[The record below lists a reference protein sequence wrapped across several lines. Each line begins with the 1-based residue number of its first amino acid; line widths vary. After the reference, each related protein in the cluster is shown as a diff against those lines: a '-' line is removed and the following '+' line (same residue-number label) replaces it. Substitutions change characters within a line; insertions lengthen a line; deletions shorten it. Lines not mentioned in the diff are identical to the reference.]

1 MLKNYLFVAVRSFLR
16 QGLFSV
22 LNVVGLAIG
31 LACTLLIYL
40 WVTDEVTKD
49 KFHADIDRIYLVVTN
64 IYNPEGVIT
73 WQDTPGPLAEEIRN
87 NIPEA
92 EYVAHIADD
101 GARLIQ
107 YEDKSFLPNGYFT
120 DPSFFQL
127 FSYKIIKGNTANPLP
142 NASSIV
148 LTESLAKRIFG
159 NEDPIG
165 KSIKL
170 RTENDVLVTAVV
182 EDVTEQSSLTF
193 DFIAHFDVHKKYRTQ
208 QWGNSDYS
216 TFIKF
221 KEGFD
226 AHDSQEKINK
236 HVAKVLNLSEEEQK
250 EFQLYLQPFGDRYL
264 YSSFENGFP
273 VSGRIKYVKI
283 FGVVAIFI
291 LLVACINFMNMA
303 TARAAV
309 RHKEIGVRKVIGAQR
324 WVLTSQFMMESILIA
339 AMSMILA
346 LFVVELVLPFF
357 NTLVVKKIDIRYDQ
371 IDFLLPIISIVLI
384 AGILAG
390 SYPAIVLSKVNPI
403 RALKGAT
410 ASASQGATLR
420 RALVVFQFVISVVL
434 IVSSLVVY
442 KQINF
447 IQSKSLG
454 YDKENVIIFSARGIK
469 DYDVFKDQVSNVPGV
484 INVSTAGESIIEINN
499 QNDSFSWAGKSE
511 ESQVYVRTVS
521 VGYDFIETLGFTLIK
536 GRSFSR
542 ELNDTANVIINR
554 KLASLMNVE
563 DPIGLE
569 SEQWGVKGKIIGVVE
584 DFHSRSLSENMD
596 PMVLQ
601 CYPDWTSRFYIR
613 IEPNKTGKVLTAVG
627 NVWKTINP
635 MYPFEYSF
643 LDSHYERLYKEEH
656 VIGKLALG
664 FTLIAILISSLGLL
678 GLAAYATERKKKE
691 ISVRKVLG
699 ATVPNLIV
707 LMSTEFLLLAS
718 IALLI
723 GCPLAYYFMNSFLA
737 EYTYHTT
744 IGYAVFVV
752 TGVGLLLLTLF
763 VVLLQVAKAAIA
775 NPTDNLRNE

>member
-1 MLKNYLFVAVRSFLR
+1 MLKNYLFVAIRSFLR

-22 LNVVGLAIG
+22 LNVVGLAVG

-40 WVTDEVTKD
+40 WITDEVTKD
-49 KFHADIDRIYLVVTN
+49 KFHADIDRIYHVVTN

-92 EYVAHIADD
+92 EYVAHIAND

-107 YEDKSFLPNGYFT
+107 YDDKSFLPNGYFT

-127 FSYKIIKGNTANPLP
+127 FTYKIVKGNATNPLP
-142 NASSIV
+142 NPSSIV
-148 LTESLAKRIFG
+148 LTESLAKKIFG
-159 NEDPIG
+159 SDDPIG

-170 RTENDVLVTAVV
+170 RMDNDVLVTAVM
-182 EDVTEQSSLTF
+182 EDVTDQSSLSF
-193 DFIAHFDVHKKYRTQ
+193 EFIAHFDVHKKYRTQ

-216 TFIKF
+216 TLIKF

-226 AHDSQEKINK
+226 ARKSQEKINK

-250 EFQLYLQPFGDRYL
+250 GFQLYLQPFGDHYL

-273 VSGRIKYVKI
+273 ASGRIKYVKI

-324 WVLTSQFMMESILIA
+324 WVLTSQFMVESILIA
-339 AMSMILA
+339 ALSMMLA
-346 LFVVELVLPFF
+346 LIAVEILLPFF

-371 IDFLLPIISIVLI
+371 INFLLPIVSIVLI
-384 AGILAG
+384 TGILAG

-403 RALKGAT
+403 RALKGGT
-410 ASASQGATLR
+410 ASVAQGATLR
-420 RALVVFQFVISVVL
+420 KALVVFQFVISVVL

-442 KQINF
+442 KQIDF

-469 DYDVFKDQVSNVPGV
+469 DYDVFKDQLGNVPGV

-499 QNDSFSWAGKSE
+499 QNDSFSWTGKSE
-511 ESQVYVRTVS
+511 ESEIYVRTLS
-521 VGYDFIETLGFTLIK
+521 VGYDFIETMGFTLIK

-542 ELNDTANVIINR
+542 DMNDTANVIINS
-554 KLASLMNVE
+554 KLASLMNVD

-569 SEQWGVKGKIIGVVE
+569 SVQWGVKGKIIGVVE

-596 PMVLQ
+596 PMVIQ

-613 IEPNKTGKVLTAVG
+613 IEPNKAEQALAAVA
-627 NVWKTINP
+627 NVWKAANP
-635 MYPFEYSF
+635 VYPFEYTF

-664 FTLIAILISSLGLL
+664 FTFMAILISSLGLL

-699 ATVPNLIV
+699 ATVSNLIV
-707 LMSTEFLLLAS
+707 LMSTEFLVLAS
-718 IALLI
+718 VALLI
-723 GCPLAYYFMNSFLA
+723 GCPLAYYFMNNFLA
-737 EYTYHTT
+737 GYTYHTT

-763 VVLLQVAKAAIA
+763 VVLLQVTKAAIA

>member
-49 KFHADIDRIYLVVTN
+49 KFHADIDRIYHVVTN

-357 NTLVVKKIDIRYDQ
+357 NTPVVKKIDIRYDQ

-442 KQINF
+442 KQIDF

-511 ESQVYVRTVS
+511 ESEVYVRTVS

>member
-1 MLKNYLFVAVRSFLR
+1 M
-16 QGLFSV
+16 
-22 LNVVGLAIG
+22 
-31 LACTLLIYL
+31 
-40 WVTDEVTKD
+40 
-49 KFHADIDRIYLVVTN
+49 
-64 IYNPEGVIT
+64 
-73 WQDTPGPLAEEIRN
+73 
-87 NIPEA
+87 
-92 EYVAHIADD
+92 
-101 GARLIQ
+101 
-107 YEDKSFLPNGYFT
+107 
-120 DPSFFQL
+120 
-127 FSYKIIKGNTANPLP
+127 
-142 NASSIV
+142 
-148 LTESLAKRIFG
+148 
-159 NEDPIG
+159 
-165 KSIKL
+165 
-170 RTENDVLVTAVV
+170 
-182 EDVTEQSSLTF
+182 
-193 DFIAHFDVHKKYRTQ
+193 
-208 QWGNSDYS
+208 
-216 TFIKF
+216 
-221 KEGFD
+221 
-226 AHDSQEKINK
+226 
-236 HVAKVLNLSEEEQK
+236 
-250 EFQLYLQPFGDRYL
+250 
-264 YSSFENGFP
+264 
-273 VSGRIKYVKI
+273 
-283 FGVVAIFI
+283 
-291 LLVACINFMNMA
+291 
-303 TARAAV
+303 
-309 RHKEIGVRKVIGAQR
+309 
-324 WVLTSQFMMESILIA
+324 
-339 AMSMILA
+339 
-346 LFVVELVLPFF
+346 LPFF